1 MNASYTKP
9 NSYDV
14 LLMLKDEILRSL
26 RSLMPATVTAVNAPS
41 GAAGTPQPPLTVD
54 VQIAALQQRP
64 TGEYLKYPPLSK
76 VPAISLYGGG
86 AFLQFPI
93 KVGDQCLV
101 FFADRCMASWKQ
113 TGSPQPLPNPR
124 MHDLSDGFAL
134 IGVASPLQLMTLLS
148 STEAGLATPLAKV
161 AIDTLTN
168 KISIANV
175 SGSLLTVVSGLVT
188 AMENLNAPSGDNSL
202 IGVLAQLVAI
212 LAIATAGGSPFDAP
226 TIAALGTIT
235 TKLASLST
243 TAGTTLGASSTAAA
257 GLLQ

>member
-1 MNASYTKP
+1 
-9 NSYDV
+9 
-14 LLMLKDEILRSL
+14 
-26 RSLMPATVTAVNAPS
+26 MPATVTAVNAPS

-168 KISIANV
+168 KISIANGALGVNNLLTILTSVLTPLSTDPGV
-175 SGSLLTVVSGLVT
+175 SG
-188 AMENLNAPSGDNSL
+188 
-202 IGVLAQLVAI
+202 
-212 LAIATAGGSPFDAP
+212 ATQA
-226 TIAALGTIT
+226 AALAAI
-235 TKLASLST
+235 
-243 TAGTTLGASSTAAA
+243 TTLGA
-257 GLLQ
+257 LLQ